1 LGSFYASGYG
11 DDGDMAQN
19 SEFDTAL
26 GYFADTEISE
36 DVSLSWLPTAEEKIP
51 NLGQKISDL
60 SLISSPVNDNSLH
73 KVSPDSIP
81 TMPQDQEIAAPKK
94 VEEKLQDTDGE
105 IPDFSFISSPVNDNS
120 DGVSLTI
127 TPTVPQDQGIVATKK
142 VEEKLQDTDE
152 EIPDFSLIPSP
163 LDGSTDRVLLT
174 TTSTASQEQGTVAT
188 KRTEDVLQDMDEEA
202 AILHKLQNIIL
213 PEVEF
218 QEASFLHVLDVLKE
232 MAILHDDPSLA
243 SGEKG
248 FNMVVLGNI
257 PNTTVTLR
265 LHNMPLERI
274 LRFVVKAVRY
284 QFDIVDGSVVF
295 FSSKEHCD
303 LETRFFPISRGT
315 VIRIM
320 GKILDD
326 TKMPFSPEKP
336 STIAVEEA
344 YLKNFF
350 QRAGIDFTGTNGS
363 NMVFDGTQLI
373 ATHTPLNLRRLRNIL
388 QRYHETKQVEI
399 ETRFV
404 EINTGNLNELAIQW
418 GFLKGPTS
426 RNNTWN
432 LGTQRAGAN
441 NFAPDVR
448 TLAEAFATRGSS
460 LGKGKIV
467 STDNNGAVHESEIDN
482 SPPSFPNLANFGNNA
497 NPLGDFI
504 GVISGGKLNIML
516 KALEQSTEAEMMC
529 APKITVLS
537 GKMASITVAQ
547 ELRYPTSYS
556 ETKSDVGSSSDNNS
570 GAGVTITAGRPE
582 NFQTRNV
589 GVEMA
594 VIPTVEENGCID
606 LQLQP
611 TVTEFEGFV
620 EYGGASVAM
629 NNARTVYTPS
639 GFYQPIFSTRQIKTE
654 LTIQNGSTVIM
665 GGLMR
670 EESKEVKDKVPIL
683 GDLPLLGKLFRSRGE
698 TTQKKNLLIFVTA
711 NILSSDGV
719 PLKAPNVE
727 IFSPQEE
734 QNILLPEVSSVDENR
749 PFYAKTKMPK
759 RHHRH

>member
-1 LGSFYASGYG
+1 MGGKRGIACGIIISCSFYAFGY
-11 DDGDMAQN
+11 DDGTQN
-19 SEFDTAL
+19 LEQNTTAEYFSDTKI
-26 GYFADTEISE
+26 FE
-36 DVSLSWLPTAEEKIP
+36 DVSFPLFPTAEEKIP
-51 NLGQKISDL
+51 DLG
-60 SLISSPVNDNSLH
+60 LISSPLD
-73 KVSPDSIP
+73 DSAERTSSATIP
-81 TMPQDQEIAAPKK
+81 TA
-94 VEEKLQDTDGE
+94 L
-105 IPDFSFISSPVNDNS
+105 
-120 DGVSLTI
+120 
-127 TPTVPQDQGIVATKK
+127 QDQG
-142 VEEKLQDTDE
+142 
-152 EIPDFSLIPSP
+152 
-163 LDGSTDRVLLT
+163 
-174 TTSTASQEQGTVAT
+174 TAAT
-188 KRTEDVLQDMDEEA
+188 KRTEDVPQDMDEEA

-243 SGEKG
+243 PGEKG

-265 LHNMPLERI
+265 LHNMSLERI

-284 QFDIVDGSVVF
+284 QFDIIDGSVVF

-320 GKILDD
+320 GKFLDD
-326 TKMPFSPEKP
+326 AKAPFSPEKP

-373 ATHTPLNLRRLRNIL
+373 ATHTPLNLRRLQNIL
-388 QRYHETKQVEI
+388 QRYRETKQVEI

-404 EINTGNLNELAIQW
+404 EINAGNLDEFAIQW

-426 RNNTWN
+426 RGNTWN
-432 LGTQRAGAN
+432 LGPKGVGAQN
-441 NFAPDVR
+441 SVPDIR
-448 TLAEAFATRGSS
+448 TLAEAFATQRSS
-460 LGKGKIV
+460 AGQGKIV
-467 STDNNGAVHESEIDN
+467 STAADGTLKEATIDN

-504 GVISGGKLNIML
+504 GVISGGKLNLML

-589 GVEMA
+589 GVEMS

-620 EYGGASVAM
+620 EYGGTSVAM
-629 NNARTVYTPS
+629 NNTRTVYTPS

-670 EESKEVKDKVPIL
+670 EEAKEVKDKVPIL

-734 QNILLPEVSSVDENR
+734 QNTFPLETSSMEENR
-749 PFYAKTKMPK
+749 PSYAKTKTLR
-759 RHHRH
+759 RHHRY